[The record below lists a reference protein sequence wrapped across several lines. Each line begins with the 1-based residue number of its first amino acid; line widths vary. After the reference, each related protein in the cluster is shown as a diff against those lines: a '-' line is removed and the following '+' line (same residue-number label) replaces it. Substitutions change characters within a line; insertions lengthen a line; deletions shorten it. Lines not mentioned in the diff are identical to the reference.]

1 MDGPWQIGHKTA
13 DEYGRLAAEAAKL
26 MKWVDPSIEL
36 VACGSSGAGMKTFGE
51 WEMTVLDHTY
61 DFIDY
66 ISLHSYYGN
75 AQEDTPNYLA
85 RAEAMDRFIKDAAAL
100 CDAVKAK
107 KHHPKTMYLSFDE
120 WNVWYRTKSDFRR
133 WNVFSDPNAAKNRG
147 DCWQIAPHLLEEI
160 YNFEDALLVGCL
172 LMTLQNNCDRVKMA
186 CLAQLVNVIAPIM
199 TEDGGKA
206 WVQTI
211 FYPFMYA
218 SLYGRGTALRPII
231 ECDSYQSSESWQIP
245 YLSASVIH
253 DEQTGEVT
261 VFAVNRSLTEEL
273 ELDIDLENFTSCRLA
288 EHVELH
294 CEDLKAVNTKDE
306 APVVPASR
314 PVNADGPVVLKKHSW
329 NMLRFRP

>member
-120 WNVWYRTKSDFRR
+120 WNVWFHSNASDDD
-133 WNVFSDPNAAKNRG
+133 SMKNRP
-147 DCWQIAPHLLEEI
+147 WQIAPHLLEDH
-160 YNFEDALLVGCL
+160 YDFEDALLVG
-172 LMTLQNNCDRVKMA
+172 LMLITLMKHSDRVKMA
-186 CLAQLVNVIAPIM
+186 CMAQLVNVIAPIM
-199 TEDGGKA
+199 TEEEGPA
-206 WVQTI
+206 WKQTI
-211 FYPFMYA
+211 YYPLLHA
-218 SLYGRGTALRPII
+218 SKFGRGIALQPVL
-231 ECDSYQSSESWQIP
+231 SSSKHDTMDYTDVTDVESIAVWNEEK
-245 YLSASVIH
+245 
-253 DEQTGEVT
+253 DEVT
-261 VFAVNRSLTEEL
+261 VFAVNRSVTDDIV
-273 ELDIDLENFTSCRLA
+273 LDLDLRSFKDYKLA
-288 EHVELH
+288 EHIVLEH
-294 CEDLKAVNTKDE
+294 NDMKAVNT
-306 APVVPASR
+306 
-314 PVNADGPVVLKKHSW
+314 ADTQAVTPKTVSDRTELDGDLYRANLTKTSW
-329 NMLRFRP
+329 NVLRFTK